1 MRDVGGEACVKVSGA
16 DAEVLALGLEE
27 TADDMALL
35 RVEGLNGIAPLP
47 LRDCGSEGCGF
58 LTAGYSCLDEIEKI
72 NEDNFLQNRNHNPN
86 RRKELQGLEIMAL
99 RSFLLNV
106 G

>member
-58 LTAGYSCLDEIEKI
+58 LTAGYSCLNEIEKI
-72 NEDNFLQNRNHNPN
+72 NEDKFSPKSKSQPESEKRAS
-86 RRKELQGLEIMAL
+86 GA
-99 RSFLLNV
+99 
-106 G
+106 